1 MDSPGAE
8 YVKDDHPS
16 EITPHEVPKRTWSDR
31 GQAVRKAL
39 TTKEGWIGNYSYSY
53 LFTPKIPFMKTKRS
67 TAPFFGL
74 NDKMP
79 ILLALILG
87 LQHSLAMLAGVI
99 SPPIVL
105 SGAANFTSEMQ
116 SYLVSTS
123 LIVCAILSC
132 IQITRF
138 HIWKTPYYVGTG
150 LIVSGMVE
158 AWRARSSMFMSSE
171 TSTVQIALRKC

>member
-1 MDSPGAE
+1 MNSPGGD

-16 EITPHEVPKRTWSDR
+16 EITPTNLPKKSWSSR
-31 GQAVRKAL
+31 GQSLRKAF
-39 TTKEGWIGNYSYSY
+39 TTREGLIGNYDYAF
-53 LFTPKIPFMKTKRS
+53 LFRPKIPFMKTKR
-67 TAPFFGL
+67 TAAPFFGL
-74 NDKMP
+74 NDRMP
-79 ILLALILG
+79 VLLALLLG

-105 SGAANFTSEMQ
+105 SGAANFTPEIQ

-123 LIVCAILSC
+123 LIACAILSY

-150 LIVSGMVE
+150 VIVSGK
-158 AWRARSSMFMSSE
+158 
-171 TSTVQIALRKC
+171 TNAL